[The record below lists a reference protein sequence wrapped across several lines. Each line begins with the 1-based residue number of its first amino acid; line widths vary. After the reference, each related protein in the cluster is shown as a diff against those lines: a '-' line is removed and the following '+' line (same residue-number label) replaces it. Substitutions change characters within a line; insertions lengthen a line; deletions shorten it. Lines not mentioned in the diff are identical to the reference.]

1 MSDSVQLTRSLE
13 SERIVWLYRLEDGSL
28 RLSEGDVRNF
38 GPVERN
44 AGGPWLT
51 IPPESVD
58 RLAFALLVDRY
69 RGCSEAIKDVRRL
82 LCSEDI
88 AHFFE
93 EGP

>member
-1 MSDSVQLTRSLE
+1 MSDSVQLTQPLE

-28 RLSEGDVRNF
+28 RLSEGDVRHF
-38 GPVERN
+38 AAGERN
-44 AGGPWLT
+44 AGPWLT

-69 RGCSEAIKDVRRL
+69 RGCAGTVKDVRRL

-93 EGP
+93 QGP